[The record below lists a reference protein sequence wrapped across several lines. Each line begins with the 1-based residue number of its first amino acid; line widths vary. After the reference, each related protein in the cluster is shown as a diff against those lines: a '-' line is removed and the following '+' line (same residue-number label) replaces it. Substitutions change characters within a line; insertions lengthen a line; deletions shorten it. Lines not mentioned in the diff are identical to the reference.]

1 MPDKDIRVMLVD
13 DHELI
18 RQGLRGYLE
27 RQEGVTVVA
36 EAESVRQ
43 AVARAIAHKPDVIVM
58 DVQMPDGTGIEAT
71 RTIRAQLPDTRVI
84 MLTSFADDDAVMSS
98 VMAGASAFFL
108 KTTSGAEIAKAIE
121 TVASGQSMLDPQ
133 VTQRLL
139 DQLRH
144 LQTAG
149 PADTKPKLTEN
160 EQKIL
165 ERIAEGKTNREIAG
179 EVYLSEKTV
188 KKYVSNILDK
198 LDLRRRSEAAAY
210 IARRTPDPGAHTRA

>member
-1 MPDKDIRVMLVD
+1 MAEQNEIRVMLVD

-18 RQGLRGYLE
+18 RKGLRGYLE
-27 RQEGVTVVA
+27 QRPGITVVG
-36 EAESVRQ
+36 EAGTVRQ
-43 AVARAIAHKPDVIVM
+43 ATSRAPAMRPDVIVM
-58 DVQMPDGTGIEAT
+58 DVQMPDGTGIEAC
-71 RTIRAQLPDTRVI
+71 RAIKAELPGTKVL

-98 VMAGASAFFL
+98 ILAGASAFLL
-108 KTTSGAEIAKAIE
+108 KTTAGEDIAKAIE
-121 TVASGQSMLDPQ
+121 GVARGESQLDPT
-133 VTQRLL
+133 VTARLL
-139 DQLRH
+139 IGMRERAAAQAED
-144 LQTAG
+144 
-149 PADTKPKLTEN
+149 PKRRLTEN

-210 IARRTPDPGAHTRA
+210 IARRTPQR

>member
-1 MPDKDIRVMLVD
+1 MSESNEIRVMLVD

-18 RQGLRGYLE
+18 RKGLRGYLE
-27 RQEGVTVVA
+27 QRPGITVVG
-36 EAESVRQ
+36 EAGTVRQ
-43 AVARAIAHKPDVIVM
+43 ATSRAPAMRPDVIVM
-58 DVQMPDGTGIEAT
+58 DVQMPDGTGIEAC
-71 RTIRAQLPDTRVI
+71 RTIKAELPATKVL

-98 VMAGASAFFL
+98 VLAGASAFLL
-108 KTTSGAEIAKAIE
+108 KSTSGEEIAKAIE
-121 TVASGQSMLDPQ
+121 GVARGESQLDPA
-133 VTQRLL
+133 VTARLL
-139 DQLRH
+139 DQVR
-144 LQTAG
+144 QRAAA
-149 PADTKPKLTEN
+149 PEEKKPKLTEN

-210 IARRTPDPGAHTRA
+210 VTRQSMTRR